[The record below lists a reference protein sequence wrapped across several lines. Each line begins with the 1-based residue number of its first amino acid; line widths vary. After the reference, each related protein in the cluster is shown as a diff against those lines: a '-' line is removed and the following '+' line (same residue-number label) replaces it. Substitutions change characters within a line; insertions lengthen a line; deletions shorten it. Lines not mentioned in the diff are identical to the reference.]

1 MVSIFIFFMI
11 GLSGWLWASLT
22 NQANSRTTAVV
33 EAHTL
38 TTGFVVDHQAIA
50 QFHDIPDDYIAA
62 AAELTVMFR
71 HASVG
76 DNISIG
82 LNCLMDAYDPR
93 PHHCDRDLDP
103 DEIYYDEKYDRS
115 NWDFEFHDPPHS
127 GWWVKVS
134 SFVDRVNEMEPDEY
148 EFVAFKFGYVDG
160 GEFSIIHEEFFDPDS
175 GFANYTDLEAMQAAN
190 PDKTML
196 WWTMGLARVIGSEPS
211 EVLNDGIRAYV
222 AANDLVL
229 MDIADIVSHDPNG
242 QPCFHNGHPAMCADY
257 TQELEG
263 GHLNS
268 RGRLYMA
275 KAHWVLMARLAGWVP
290 EDLPTPTPTVTGTPP
305 TATPTVTT
313 PTPTPTNTPLPSPT
327 ATNTPIP
334 TATATNTPVPTATAT
349 NTPPPGGTPVPT
361 VTPTSQPEEMM
372 RLYLPIVKGP

>member
-1 MVSIFIFFMI
+1 MSNKKRQFTLISIFVCTVIVLA
-11 GLSGWLWASLT
+11 GSLWFYGNGRTASP
-22 NQANSRTTAVV
+22 ATAVV

-62 AAELTVMFR
+62 AAELSVFFR

-76 DNISIG
+76 DNISDG
-82 LNCLMDAYDPR
+82 LDCLMDVFEPR
-93 PHHCDRDLDP
+93 PHRCDRDLDP

-115 NWDFEFHDPPHS
+115 NWDFGFYDPPHS
-127 GWWVKVS
+127 GWWVKVD
-134 SFVDRVNEMEPDEY
+134 SFVNQVNAMQPNEY
-148 EFVAFKFGYVDG
+148 DFVAFKFGYVDG
-160 GEFSIIHEEFFDPDS
+160 GDNSNIHEEFFDPDS

-196 WWTMGLARVIGSEPS
+196 WWTMGLARAIGSHPS
-211 EVLNDGIRAYV
+211 EVLNDDIRAYV
-222 AANDLVL
+222 AANNLVL
-229 MDIADIVSHDPNG
+229 MDIADIVSHDRNG

-257 TQELEG
+257 TQELVG

-290 EDLPTPTPTVTGTPP
+290 GEEPPPPSPTPTSTPNP
-305 TATPTVTT
+305 DLTERTYV
-313 PTPTPTNTPLPSPT
+313 
-327 ATNTPIP
+327 PIILKP
-334 TATATNTPVPTATAT
+334 
-349 NTPPPGGTPVPT
+349 
-361 VTPTSQPEEMM
+361 
-372 RLYLPIVKGP
+372 